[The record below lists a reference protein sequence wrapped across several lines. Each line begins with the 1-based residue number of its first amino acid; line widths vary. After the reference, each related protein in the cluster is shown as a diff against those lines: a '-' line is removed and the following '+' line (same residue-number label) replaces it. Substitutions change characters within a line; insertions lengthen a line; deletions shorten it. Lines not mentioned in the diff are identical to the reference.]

1 MIITMSTAI
10 RKISINELSAL
21 AIGFLRITY
30 SLPSLNALALMPAK
44 KAHTTIDLANFTG
57 NFITLSLKFGF
68 DKTFY

>member
-1 MIITMSTAI
+1 M
-10 RKISINELSAL
+10 SAL